1 MNKIL
6 VKMGNFIWL
15 DNSKHILNI
24 IKMEDVKDMVTK
36 KKSNG
41 YSDNNFFERIHM
53 LTLSINVFKQ
63 PSFFVST
70 LKTHVKKHTW

>member
-1 MNKIL
+1 
-6 VKMGNFIWL
+6 
-15 DNSKHILNI
+15 
-24 IKMEDVKDMVTK
+24 MEDVKDMVTK

-70 LKTHVKKHTW
+70 LKTHVKKHT

>member
-1 MNKIL
+1 
-6 VKMGNFIWL
+6 
-15 DNSKHILNI
+15 
-24 IKMEDVKDMVTK
+24 
-36 KKSNG
+36 
-41 YSDNNFFERIHM
+41 M